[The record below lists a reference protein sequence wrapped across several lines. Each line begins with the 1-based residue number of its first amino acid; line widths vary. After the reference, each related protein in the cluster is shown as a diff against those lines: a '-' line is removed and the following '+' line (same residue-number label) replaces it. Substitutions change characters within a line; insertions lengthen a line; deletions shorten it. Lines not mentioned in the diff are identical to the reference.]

1 MEIYRLT
8 IDAEEK
14 LNNLSEEERY
24 QMLQL
29 YYYNNQSRYYFPND
43 LVAFYPRM
51 KEQKAS
57 KEFVCDMSETII
69 SKGSY
74 YINYRPLL
82 ENLNTHEVYVLKR
95 TIKCLPYYSDI
106 LPVNIQELEYLNDMI
121 INTSIDSCDLNLE
134 SLRYYGEIKLLKLKR
149 KGRSNYENSNRK

>member
-1 MEIYRLT
+1 MEISRLT
-8 IDAEEK
+8 IDVEKK

-24 QMLQL
+24 GILQL
-29 YYYNNQSRYYFPND
+29 YYANNQSGYYFPND
-43 LVAFYPRM
+43 LVAFYPQM

-57 KEFVCDMSETII
+57 KEIVCNISETII
-69 SKGSY
+69 SKGSC
-74 YINYRPLL
+74 YINYRPIL

-106 LPVNIQELEYLNDMI
+106 LPVNIRGLEHLNDMI

-134 SLRYYGEIKLLKLKR
+134 CLRHYGEIKLLKLKR